1 LGTTLWRF
9 LAGADLGRAKRT
21 EALNRAMLRRAWAMG
36 AGPGPGLITID
47 PDATYVDTYGPGK
60 ESSSFSYKGEVKMS
74 PLVGVVGETG
84 NVLAVRARGG
94 KASPRRKLASFV
106 DECVSAIPG
115 PWRSSRQLWIRI
127 DSAGYSRAVIDA
139 AISHNAAFS
148 ITCVKDEKVRETI
161 YALQVNPGTT
171 WVPALGADGELFGS
185 EIAETTYRFGERTL
199 RMIVRRQR
207 VHAGDQLSFEDLD
220 GWRFHAIVT
229 NVAPVLCDGPRS
241 PPPPGPRWGA
251 RRGDPP
257 AEGGLRSLSRPA
269 RELLRQL
276 VLVARLRS
284 FLQRRPM
291 GAGPCPSRGV
301 PDLSR
306 KAPPALLFQR
316 RGACHAKRAAP
327 SPPPSSCLWVRE
339 RLHHRDQAITG
350 ASRLRLK
357 RADTWQMTGGWR
369 NLPSWRV
376 GNGFGAETAG
386 QRRYRRLTPR
396 SYGWIPPFWATS
408 NSSRRRGTSVCKIR
422 I

>member
-1 LGTTLWRF
+1 VSSQLRTP
-9 LAGADLGRAKRT
+9 GRHFRH
-21 EALNRAMLRRAWAMG
+21 
-36 AGPGPGLITID
+36 
-47 PDATYVDTYGPGK
+47 
-60 ESSSFSYKGEVKMS
+60 SQ
-74 PLVGVVGETG
+74 GETG
-84 NVLAVRARGG
+84 DVLAVRARGG

-106 DECVSAIPG
+106 DECVLAIPG

-148 ITCVKDEKVRETI
+148 ITCVKDKKVRETI
-161 YALQVNPGTT
+161 YALQANPGTT
-171 WVPALGADGELFGS
+171 WVPPLGADGKLFGS

-229 NVAPVLCDGPRS
+229 NVAPVLCDAASLEHHHRLRG
-241 PPPPGPRWGA
+241 GA
-251 RRGDPP
+251 PEEAIRQLKEDF
-257 AEGGLRSLSRPA
+257 GLCSHPA

-276 VLVARLRS
+276 VLVARLRA

-291 GAGPCPSRGV
+291 GAGPFPSRGV

-339 RLHHRDQAITG
+339 RLHHRDRAITG

-357 RADTWQMTGGWR
+357 TADTWQMNGGWR
-369 NLPSWRV
+369 SLPS
-376 GNGFGAETAG
+376 
-386 QRRYRRLTPR
+386 
-396 SYGWIPPFWATS
+396 
-408 NSSRRRGTSVCKIR
+408 
-422 I
+422 